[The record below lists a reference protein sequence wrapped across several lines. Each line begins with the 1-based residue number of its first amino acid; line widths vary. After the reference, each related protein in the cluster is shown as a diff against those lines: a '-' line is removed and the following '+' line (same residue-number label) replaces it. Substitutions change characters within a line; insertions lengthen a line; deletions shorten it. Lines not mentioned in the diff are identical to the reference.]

1 MNHEFFYDEVKFSTL
16 EELEKEI
23 NKLNEVN
30 LARFGEISDVI
41 LAALNAQVKLL
52 YKEVIAKICGI
63 SKEEVTDEYIEIAL
77 EKTPVEAMNP
87 DGTKSNELR
96 NYYDDELKEKLKP
109 LIERDRKKE
118 NESIQKETENKETN
132 KLEEIF
138 NKYWKLNELEDKEE
152 KERKYYE
159 LREEAKQI
167 AAEIL
172 GVQPSEIMNSLAHY
186 MLEGFQPENLENG
199 NQIPH
204 NVPITE
210 EQVKALYKHLKSIK
224 TTIIYEEQPEEEIE
238 NNNNFHL

>member
-138 NKYWKLNELEDKEE
+138 NKYWKLNELEDEEE

-224 TTIIYEEQPEEEIE
+224 TTI
-238 NNNNFHL
+238 